1 MGTQNRARRFKE
13 VTEERSMQSIKANS
27 IKWKI
32 LLPVLIAN
40 IIVCAGIGIIL
51 GVSMSST
58 TSELAAQ
65 QALIAARMISESIN
79 IDNVIQ
85 LSAGDEDTEL
95 YNELADELNSARAKA
110 GVLYTYTLIHDNG
123 CVYYG
128 VDASKEDDIGSQF
141 EESYD
146 SLADAFNGKEIL
158 DPTIHKTEDGILI
171 SCYVPL
177 YNSYGEVVSILG
189 CDYDAEYIYNKSKIN
204 TIIVILCTILG
215 IGCIGLASFTATF
228 KVLDPLNSAK
238 EIANKL
244 KNCDLKFEVATTCSN
259 DEIGELVNV
268 FKSVAGNLREIIND
282 IKYQLGEMSNGNYCV
297 ESNCSDRYIGDYAE
311 IQMAL
316 ESIREGLNDAMGQ
329 IGLAIYQVNEG
340 TMQIAYGAQKLS
352 EDTTSQTSSV
362 TEISDAISGIADEIN
377 NTANGANKAVE
388 FSRESSRNVE
398 NSARCMREFTV
409 VMEEISEKSK
419 RITEIIKA
427 IDDIAF
433 QTNILALNAA
443 VEAARAGQAG
453 KGFAVV
459 ADEVRSLAA
468 KSAEAAKNTTALIES
483 TVHAVNNGMKVAEDT
498 ANSLDNVVK
507 KASVVN
513 EKIQEIANVSEEQA
527 NAIQQINTGIEQIAS
542 VVQTNSA
549 TAEQSAA
556 ASEELSSQANVVKDM
571 VCRFRLRKDGN
582 TGSGYSESTTVGS
595 TKLTKGNYGG
605 YGDKY

>member
-1 MGTQNRARRFKE
+1 
-13 VTEERSMQSIKANS
+13 MQSIKANS

-443 VEAARAGQAG
+443 VEAARAGKAG
-453 KGFAVV
+453 KGFSVV
-459 ADEVRSLAA
+459 ADEVRNLAQ
-468 KSAEAAKNTTALIES
+468 K
-483 TVHAVNNGMKVAEDT
+483 
-498 ANSLDNVVK
+498 
-507 KASVVN
+507 
-513 EKIQEIANVSEEQA
+513 
-527 NAIQQINTGIEQIAS
+527 
-542 VVQTNSA
+542 
-549 TAEQSAA
+549 SAA
-556 ASEELSSQANVVKDM
+556 AAADTGELIDGTAAAIEESLRLAHQIEVALDKVTSSSAETEKLIKEISDACSREADATNMINSGVAQITEVVQENSALSEETAATCEELSAQTKSMNDLM
-571 VCRFRLRKDGN
+571 RRFRIKN
-582 TGSGYSESTTVGS
+582 STI
-595 TKLTKGNYGG
+595 
-605 YGDKY
+605 

>member
-443 VEAARAGQAG
+443 VEAARAGKAG
-453 KGFAVV
+453 KGFSVV
-459 ADEVRSLAA
+459 ADEVRNLAQ
-468 KSAEAAKNTTALIES
+468 K
-483 TVHAVNNGMKVAEDT
+483 
-498 ANSLDNVVK
+498 
-507 KASVVN
+507 
-513 EKIQEIANVSEEQA
+513 
-527 NAIQQINTGIEQIAS
+527 
-542 VVQTNSA
+542 
-549 TAEQSAA
+549 SAA
-556 ASEELSSQANVVKDM
+556 AAADTGELIDGTAAAIEESLRLAHQIEVALDKVTSSSAETEKLIKEISDACSREADATNMINSGVAQITEVVQENSALSEETAATCEELSAQTKSMNDLM
-571 VCRFRLRKDGN
+571 RRFRIKN
-582 TGSGYSESTTVGS
+582 STI
-595 TKLTKGNYGG
+595 
-605 YGDKY
+605 